1 MTDTMVARNRFTML
15 PAQYAWLGMLDPLP
29 LMIVHALRLF
39 DTIEMP
45 GHGDNPAIIQWA
57 EELGGE
63 VARAYRHDAIA
74 WCGLF
79 LGVVANRAGKP
90 LPGNPLWAL
99 NWARF
104 GVAAEAPALGDVL
117 VFKRAGGGHVGLY
130 VGEDPEAYHLLG
142 GNQADR
148 VCFTRIARGRLFATR
163 RPAYRNPPPTV
174 RRYQL
179 SANGVLSANE
189 A

>member
-1 MTDTMVARNRFTML
+1 MTQMMFHTPS
-15 PAQYAWLGMLDPLP
+15 PAPIPAAYAWLAALAPLP
-29 LMIVHALRLF
+29 LMIMHALRLY
-39 DTIEMP
+39 DTIEAP
-45 GHGDNPAIIQWA
+45 GAEDNPAIIDWA
-57 EELGGE
+57 RELGRD
-63 VARAYRHDAIA
+63 VARMYRHDALA

-79 LGVVANRAGKP
+79 VGVVANRAGKQ

-104 GVAAEAPALGDVL
+104 GVAADRPALGDVL
-117 VFKRAGGGHVGLY
+117 VFRRAGGGHVGLY

-148 VCFTRIARGRLFATR
+148 VCFSRITRARLFAVR
-163 RPAYRNPPPTV
+163 RPFYRTPPATAKP
-174 RRYQL
+174 YHL
-179 SANGVLSANE
+179 SANGLLSANE